1 MKSKASYFSLSPAII
16 KENFR
21 RFWALPALAFLVYFL
36 SGIFPLLMS
45 YNDLN
50 PMASMIQS
58 ILNNQY
64 FFYMGLSLIV
74 PVAAACVCFK
84 YMNQPASATYMN
96 SLPLSRAR
104 LFNSNL
110 LSGLLMSLAPM
121 LLTGLVLLLISKPT
135 YYTFWLD
142 GELVTDDA
150 AVNLFARADIL
161 AWMAQGIVM
170 ILFVYAVAVF
180 AGLVCGN
187 VVVHVLAS
195 FFFLFVAPLMYLVLS
210 MYFDHYIFGYCGF
223 DDDLLSELSAWIY
236 ALRGDGYT
244 DILLVIYI
252 AVSILLIVISALL
265 YQKRKMERAGDAVTV
280 SFMIPVVNY
289 TIAFLGMTLMGFFFD
304 GLKGGYFGAYF
315 YAGLV
320 AGTLIFFTIGRMI
333 VLKTPRIFNKKTLK
347 SLGIYC
353 LIVVVFFAVML
364 LDLTHYGNYV
374 PDSPKQAYTSAL
386 TAGYVG
392 RYDTGSGSI
401 FSDEGF
407 TFKDA
412 ENVALVTA
420 FQQSIID
427 NAGSLKNQSA
437 YDAANPD
444 NTGWRN
450 VRFSYS
456 ENATD
461 YIREY
466 YLPLKFLEGSEELAQ
481 LFDSEEFRSHFS
493 FENIDR
499 ASIVEIVL
507 QETSKVSDGGEASE
521 ASGDAALSGDGNE
534 SSALQEPS
542 DCDFEDTVYY
552 SSDVSLGKDEYES
565 FLAAREADF
574 AETTYSEYLDESNI
588 IGNYYIYSEEKPSSG
603 RAADVLSYYLDDY
616 ILKSDTHT
624 LEWISEHGY
633 KLNVLAVRVSYDASD
648 L

>member
-1 MKSKASYFSLSPAII
+1 MKSKASYFSLSSAII

-45 YNDLN
+45 YKDLN
-50 PMASMIQS
+50 PMASMICS
-58 ILNNQY
+58 ILHNQY
-64 FFYMGLSLIV
+64 FFYMALSLIV

-84 YMNQPASATYMN
+84 YMQQPASATYMN

-110 LSGLLMSLAPM
+110 LSGLLMSLLPM
-121 LLTGLVLLLISKPT
+121 LLTGLILLLISKPT

-142 GELVTDDA
+142 GDLVTDDA

-161 AWMAQGIVM
+161 SWMLQGVVM

-210 MYFDHYIFGYCGF
+210 LYFNHYIFGYCGV
-223 DDDLLSELSAWIY
+223 DDKLLTELSAWIY

-244 DILLVIYI
+244 GTLVVIYI
-252 AVSILLIVISALL
+252 IVSILLIVISALL

-280 SFMIPVVNY
+280 RFMIPVVNY
-289 TIAFLGMTLMGFFFD
+289 IIAFLGMTLMGFFFD
-304 GLKGGYFGAYF
+304 ALKSGDFGAYF

-320 AGTLIFFTIGRMI
+320 AGTLIFFIIGRMI
-333 VLKTPRIFNKKTLK
+333 VLKTPRVFNKSTLK

-374 PDSPKQAYTSAL
+374 PDSPKQAYTNAL
-386 TAGYVG
+386 VTGYG
-392 RYDTGSGSI
+392 ERYDANGGL
-401 FSDEGF
+401 FSDECF

-427 NAGSLKNQSA
+427 NADTLKNQNA
-437 YDAANPD
+437 YDEANPD
-444 NTGWRN
+444 NPGWRS

-456 ENATD
+456 EDSTD

-466 YLPLKFLEGSEELAQ
+466 YLPLKFLGESEELAK
-481 LFDSEEFRSHFS
+481 LFDSEEFRSYYS
-493 FENIDR
+493 FENIDTD
-499 ASIVEIVL
+499 SIVEIVL
-507 QETSKVSDGGEASE
+507 QETSKVSGNGAASD
-521 ASGDAALSGDGNE
+521 ASLS
-534 SSALQEPS
+534 
-542 DCDFEDTVYY
+542 
-552 SSDVSLGKDEYES
+552 KDEYES

-574 AETTYSEYLDESNI
+574 KETTYSEYLDESNI
-588 IGNYYIYSEEKPSSG
+588 CGNYYFYCEENVSLG
-603 RAADVLSYYLDDY
+603 RGYEPDSYYLDDY

-633 KLNVLAVRVSYDASD
+633 KMNTVAVGVS
-648 L
+648 